1 MKPESNGEIG
11 PALRAAALDLMDQRN
26 FRDQEL
32 LLSNVVTAA
41 VDTIPGADAG
51 GISMVSRGHV
61 DSRTPSN
68 GGVTEL
74 DRLQG
79 ELHEGPCIT
88 AIEKPAADGLVVVDD
103 LSHGDGERWP
113 RFAPQA
119 VEQGYRAML
128 GVQLSGQPEMQAALN
143 LYGAQ
148 PRVFDEHAQ
157 VTAGLFGSQ
166 AAVLLFGAEQT
177 RALQAGIDSREVIAQ
192 ARGILTE
199 RHGVTGDEA
208 FQMLVTS
215 SRRSTID
222 LVDVAAWVVAEAEQG
237 QNRRDRPADDH

>member
-1 MKPESNGEIG
+1 VKPERNDEIG

-26 FRDQEL
+26 FHDQEL

-51 GISMVSRGHV
+51 GISMVSRGSV

-68 GGVTEL
+68 GGVTKL
-74 DRLQG
+74 DRLQS

-88 AIEKPAADGLVVVDD
+88 AIEEPAADGLVVVDD

-113 RFAPQA
+113 RFAPEA

-128 GVQLSGQPEMQAALN
+128 GVQLSQQPEMQAALN
-143 LYGAQ
+143 LYGSQ

-166 AAVLLFGAEQT
+166 AAMLLYGAEQT
-177 RALQAGIDSREVIAQ
+177 RALQAGIDSRDVIAQ
-192 ARGILTE
+192 ARGILIE

-215 SRRSTID
+215 SRRSAID
-222 LVDVAAWVVAEAEQG
+222 LVDVAAWVVTEAEQG